1 MRLIWVAV
9 ALTACACGAAAG
21 NRIIRALLRRIEGG
35 ELRAP
40 SAQGSLIS
48 AQKELPGGRWI
59 GILERLAV
67 YVSIVAGFPAGIAVV
82 LAVKGLGRY
91 PELRAEKEGREAA
104 RVGELFIIGTF
115 VSVLWAAAWA
125 GIAVGVRALIGAG
138 VCG

>member
-1 MRLIWVAV
+1 MGVVNLLWCAV
-9 ALTACACGAAAG
+9 VLAMCGCGAVAG
-21 NRIIRALLRRIEGG
+21 NRAIRALLRRIDRGG
-35 ELRAP
+35 VRGA
-40 SAQGSLIS
+40 AVQGSLMS
-48 AQKELPGGRWI
+48 AQKDLPGGRWI

-115 VSVLWAAAWA
+115 ASVLWAAAWA
-125 GIAVGVRALIGAG
+125 GVAVGVCALIAA
-138 VCG
+138 